1 MWVYLL
7 VCVVLLCAGFFTHT
21 YSVPPG
27 GGTFFVTHVRNGWKA
42 GKHAAND
49 DDHVDDGDGRWCV

>member
-21 YSVPPG
+21 LSPSG
-27 GGTFFVTHVRNGWKA
+27 GGTFFVAHVRNGWKA
-42 GKHAAND
+42 GKHADND
-49 DDHVDDGDGRWCV
+49 DDHVDDGDGR